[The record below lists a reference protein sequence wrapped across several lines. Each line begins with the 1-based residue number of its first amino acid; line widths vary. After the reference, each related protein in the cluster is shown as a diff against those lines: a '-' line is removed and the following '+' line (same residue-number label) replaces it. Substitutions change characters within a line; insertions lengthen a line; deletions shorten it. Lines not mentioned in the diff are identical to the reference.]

1 VSLVRDI
8 YRYKGVEISSAVNKA
23 LKQYTKTIP
32 FVCSDSVILQNTGWG
47 EISLLTAL
55 EHPDVSFIAIE
66 PDEERRR
73 VAQYAAEV
81 VAPNLTY
88 VETMN

>member
-1 VSLVRDI
+1 
-8 YRYKGVEISSAVNKA
+8 
-23 LKQYTKTIP
+23 
-32 FVCSDSVILQNTGWG
+32 VCSDSVILQNTGWG